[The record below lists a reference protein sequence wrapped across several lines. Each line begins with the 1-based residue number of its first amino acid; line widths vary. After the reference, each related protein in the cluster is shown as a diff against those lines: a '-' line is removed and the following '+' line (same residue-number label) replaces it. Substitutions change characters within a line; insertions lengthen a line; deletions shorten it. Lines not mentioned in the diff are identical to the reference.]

1 MELTRN
7 TAGPLRRVLFV
18 DDEQQVLDGLQNL
31 LRKQRKQWDMGFVLG
46 GQAALSAFASAPYDV
61 IVSDM
66 RMPGMDGAEL
76 LAAVRD
82 QYPATTRIVLSGHAE
97 RDAVQRALAVAHQFL
112 SKPCDAEV
120 LKVVVERVCGLH
132 SLLGCPRLRQVVGR
146 IDKLP
151 SVPQVYLDLIA
162 ALDRPETTMPMISAI
177 IERDPAMSAKVLQLV
192 NSSYFGLARRL
203 GSIGDAV
210 SYLGSDLLRSLALS
224 ANVFARLAASPV
236 PGFSIETLQDR
247 AVLGGK
253 LARALLAGD
262 KKRADDAF
270 TAALVRDLGAMVLA
284 LGIPATFAPVIAE
297 HNATGTPLHE
307 IESRV
312 LGVTHAEVGAYLLG
326 VWGLPTTIV
335 EAVGH
340 RHAPARITHDDR
352 DVVAAV
358 HVAAVVANTAPQK
371 KPSVFDPALV
381 AAMGPRFDEWKRRIA
396 AELRKLD
403 LSLVE
408 A

>member
-1 MELTRN
+1 M
-7 TAGPLRRVLFV
+7 FV
-18 DDEQQVLDGLQNL
+18 DDEQHVLDGLQNL
-31 LRKQRKQWDMGFVLG
+31 LRKQRKQWDMSFALG
-46 GQAALSAFASAPYDV
+46 GQAALTAFASAPYDV

-76 LAAVRD
+76 LAAVRE
-82 QYPATTRIVLSGHAE
+82 QYPATARIVLSGHAE

-112 SKPCDAEV
+112 SKPCDADM
-120 LKVVVERVCGLH
+120 LKLVVERVCGLH
-132 SLLGCPRLRQVVGR
+132 SLLGDPQLREVVGR

-162 ALDRPETTMPMISAI
+162 ALDRPETTMPVIASI

-203 GSIGDAV
+203 GSIGDAAG
-210 SYLGSDLLRSLALS
+210 YLGSDLLRSLALS
-224 ANVFARLAASPV
+224 ANVFARLTAAPV
-236 PGFSIETLQDR
+236 PGFSIEALQDR

-270 TAALVRDLGAMVLA
+270 AAALVRDLGSMVLA
-284 LGIPATFAPVIAE
+284 LGLPATYAPIIAE
-297 HNATGTPLHE
+297 HNRTGEPLAE
-307 IESRV
+307 VESRA

-326 VWGLPTTIV
+326 VWGLPASIV
-335 EAVGH
+335 EAVAH
-340 RHAPARITHDDR
+340 CQAPSRVTHDDR

-358 HVAAVVANTAPQK
+358 HVAAVVSDAVIRN
-371 KPSVFDPALV
+371 KPPFFDAGLPALL
-381 AAMGPRFDEWKRRIA
+381 GPRFAVWMKSITT
-396 AELRKLD
+396 ELSKLG
-403 LSLVE
+403 LTLVQ